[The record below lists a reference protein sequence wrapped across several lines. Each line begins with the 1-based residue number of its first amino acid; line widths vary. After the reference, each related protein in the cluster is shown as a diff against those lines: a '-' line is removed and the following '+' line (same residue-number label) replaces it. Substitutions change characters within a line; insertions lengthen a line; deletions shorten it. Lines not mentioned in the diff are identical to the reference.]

1 MGPLS
6 HSDDRHFKFAYRF
19 QGQLDT
25 NESYEDHN
33 IVKFLV
39 YNGGKKKRNV
49 QKKKKKKEKEK
60 EQVKKNTIR
69 KKRKQDRIIVCHNSL
84 TVLGRVSRRLQI
96 FSTLH
101 FFFFFSAL
109 VASSCAGRKTDLLRL
124 SCIPRIES

>member
-1 MGPLS
+1 MS

-49 QKKKKKKEKEK
+49 QKKKKRKKKKKYNKEKN
-60 EQVKKNTIR
+60 KK
-69 KKRKQDRIIVCHNSL
+69 KKARPHYCV
-84 TVLGRVSRRLQI
+84 
-96 FSTLH
+96 
-101 FFFFFSAL
+101 
-109 VASSCAGRKTDLLRL
+109 
-124 SCIPRIES
+124 P